1 LQFQPSE
8 IAKIAFVLWLSRSL
22 ARRQDR
28 LVTFS
33 EGMLPHLAV
42 LGVFAV
48 LLLAEPDFGTTAV
61 LFTVAFALLFVAGA
75 RLRHLALCAAVAA
88 PVGAFL
94 VWHSRYRLDRVLA
107 FLDPWADP
115 RGRGYQAVESLLAF
129 GAGGGFGVGLGASSQ
144 KLFFLPAAH
153 NDFILSIIGEELG
166 FAGVATVLVLFAVL
180 VWRGIRA
187 AHAAADAEA
196 CFVAL
201 GLTFLLA
208 AQVLVNAGMA
218 LSLLPTKGMALPFLS
233 YGISSVVSS
242 SLAAGILLSVS
253 GGTGGFLGR
262 PVGGRR

>member
-8 IAKIAFVLWLSRSL
+8 LAKIAFVLWLSRSL

-28 LVTFS
+28 LGTFS
-33 EGMLPHLAV
+33 EGMMPHLAV

-48 LLLAEPDFGTTAV
+48 LLLAEPDFGTAAV
-61 LFTVAFALLFVAGA
+61 LCCITFALLFVAGA
-75 RLRHLALCAAVAA
+75 RLRHLGLCAAVAA
-88 PVGAFL
+88 PLGAFL

-129 GAGGGFGVGLGASSQ
+129 GAGGGFGVGLGRSSQ

-153 NDFILSIIGEELG
+153 NDFILSIVGEELG
-166 FAGVATVLVLFAVL
+166 FAGVAAVLLLFAL
-180 VWRGIRA
+180 VVYRGVRA
-187 AHAAADAEA
+187 AHAASDAES
-196 CFVAL
+196 CYLAL
-201 GLTFLLA
+201 GLTFLVA
-208 AQVLVNAGMA
+208 IEVLVNAGMA

-242 SLAAGILLSVS
+242 SLAAGMILSVS
-253 GGTGGFLGR
+253 GGGGGFLKR
-262 PVGGRR
+262 AVGGRR